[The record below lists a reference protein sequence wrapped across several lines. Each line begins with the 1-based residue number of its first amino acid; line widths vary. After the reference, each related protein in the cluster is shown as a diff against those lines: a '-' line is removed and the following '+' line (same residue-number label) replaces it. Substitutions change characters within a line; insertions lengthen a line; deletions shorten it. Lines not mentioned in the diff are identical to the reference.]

1 MIISNKIVSCDRKKI
16 FNGTTKYIKNEQ
28 NIKIKEIKK
37 NEIKLHQRIFYI
49 NNEKE
54 NEIGYIEVFQNSSLF
69 YSHQIRE
76 NISFLFECDSQN
88 NQKIANTKCIGFRYY
103 DLNDN
108 YCTLLK
114 SNDNN
119 DDYYFLEKL
128 EENDNPFFDKELD
141 CFKIIFDSIFT
152 RYKKHKKNNT
162 IFDFPLIIERPL
174 YEVLG
179 FSYSIIYKRIDKFKF
194 HKIHSINIMT
204 DEDFTSHIPKLN
216 DKTIINI
223 MPIYFDGHISLLFFT
238 EDNNKR
244 HFLLSAPSHVIC
256 KPYENQVSINPFIF
270 AKNLR
275 KNLSIYPKL
284 KIQTFN
290 SCSLWYYFQILCL
303 INYKEEIQKIKY
315 KEAKDVIKSITDSSF
330 YLDCFNYY
338 QDIMG
343 FNKKLIEF
351 NPSKFFDDDEYF
363 YYISKGRYS
372 IDNIKIHKFC
382 FLNQFVNFIEL
393 ISLVANRVLKFS
405 PGINE
410 LNEFRT
416 YNEELI
422 DFYIKLNYN
431 ANFLELNIKKDVK
444 ILKRLEKEIDEL
456 KEIRNKFIKLCNDF
470 LTVLIKIDISVKDLV
485 WYNSDISKQDKNGKY
500 LEDIYNEIKDIIEY
514 FHDKKN

>member
-1 MIISNKIVSCDRKKI
+1 M
-16 FNGTTKYIKNEQ
+16 
-28 NIKIKEIKK
+28 
-37 NEIKLHQRIFYI
+37 
-49 NNEKE
+49 
-54 NEIGYIEVFQNSSLF
+54 
-69 YSHQIRE
+69 
-76 NISFLFECDSQN
+76 
-88 NQKIANTKCIGFRYY
+88 
-103 DLNDN
+103 
-108 YCTLLK
+108 
-114 SNDNN
+114 
-119 DDYYFLEKL
+119 
-128 EENDNPFFDKELD
+128 
-141 CFKIIFDSIFT
+141 
-152 RYKKHKKNNT
+152 
-162 IFDFPLIIERPL
+162 
-174 YEVLG
+174 
-179 FSYSIIYKRIDKFKF
+179 
-194 HKIHSINIMT
+194 
-204 DEDFTSHIPKLN
+204 
-216 DKTIINI
+216 
-223 MPIYFDGHISLLFFT
+223 
-238 EDNNKR
+238 
-244 HFLLSAPSHVIC
+244 
-256 KPYENQVSINPFIF
+256 
-270 AKNLR
+270 
-275 KNLSIYPKL
+275 
-284 KIQTFN
+284 
-290 SCSLWYYFQILCL
+290 
-303 INYKEEIQKIKY
+303 
-315 KEAKDVIKSITDSSF
+315 DSSF

-514 FHDKKN
+514 FHDKKNKIEREFDLYPLSITEKILVPYVGILYKSK